1 MGIVLS
7 LFTVVALQSGPAH
20 PDPEK
25 CLTVIDDMGKVGFR
39 ISDAQALAEMTLS
52 EFRRRQGNDA
62 VVYEGFLVSSE
73 ALKKMLGARSESQVT
88 DDQIAY
94 YKAAIAH
101 AKHRVRVK
109 FGKRGKTHF
118 IVVTCR
124 AASAPAGDLLEKK
137 EITGKTFGE
146 VRETLGKDLPTFCKA
161 IPSTTPAP
169 SAAGPSVPLEPKEGA
184 PYTPPPKKKKDWAL
198 PPKR

>member
-1 MGIVLS
+1 VPFFWS
-7 LFTVVALQSGPAH
+7 LLTVVALQSGPAH
-20 PDPEK
+20 PDPAK

-88 DDQIAY
+88 DDQITY
-94 YKAAIAH
+94 YKAAIAN

-109 FGKRGKTHF
+109 FGKRAKTHF

-124 AASAPAGDLLEKK
+124 KATASPDDVIEKK
-137 EITGKTFGE
+137 EITGKDFGE
-146 VRETLGKDLPTFCKA
+146 VREALAKELPTFCKA
-161 IPSTTPAP
+161 IPSTTGDSGSP
-169 SAAGPSVPLEPKEGA
+169 SGGLESTTEPT
-184 PYTPPPKKKKDWAL
+184 PYAPPPKKKRSWDL

>member
-1 MGIVLS
+1 MGIVWS
-7 LFTVVALQSGPAH
+7 LLTVVALQGGPAL
-20 PDPEK
+20 PDPAK
-25 CLTVIDDMGKVGFR
+25 CQTVIDDMGKVGFR

-52 EFRRRQGNDA
+52 EMRRRQGNDA

-94 YKAAIAH
+94 YKSAIKN

-124 AASAPAGDLLEKK
+124 KASAPPSELVEKK

-146 VRETLGKDLPTFCKA
+146 VREALARDLPAFCPA
-161 IPSTTPAP
+161 IATTTAAPAG
-169 SAAGPSVPLEPKEGA
+169 AALENGDTPTEAKR
-184 PYTPPPKKKKDWAL
+184 YTPPPKKKRDWVL
-198 PPKR
+198 PPMR